1 MKEAAKI
8 MVVDDERQICQ
19 NVKKIFSNSNYEV
32 VQAVSAD
39 EALKK
44 MARESFSLLIS
55 DIVMPGMN
63 GLELLKLVKKQWP
76 LTKAI
81 MMTAY
86 ASTDTAAKAIRLG
99 ALDYIPKPFTPDELR
114 TTVELALAEKLV
126 EASTS
131 ETERDAIDTKEA
143 GIPLERTII
152 DVDMPFDREEVAKYT
167 DENYAKSLG
176 PSDLPVVEAQAPE
189 TLENFCELGNMVCD
203 MFKKLGGTCKG
214 GKKTGECP
222 QIKAKKK
229 KAAGKQK
236 TFNAKELIGIDM
248 PFNYEEVVSIT
259 GPEYVM
265 NLDRDGMSFIP
276 YEELKKRI
284 SLQLETETAAEADFH
299 EYPELPPHKN
309 ILIIDDEA
317 AVNNNIRK
325 ILLKK
330 GYHVDQ
336 ALTKSDALVKIEHQ
350 AYTLIL
356 LDLRIPG
363 VKGLELLKAIR
374 KKRPQAKVI
383 IITGY
388 ASIETAK
395 ETARLGAIDYLAK
408 PFTPEELRVATEN
421 AFRLAA

>member
-1 MKEAAKI
+1 MKECTKI
-8 MVVDDERQICQ
+8 IVVDDERRICQ
-19 NVKKIFSNSNYEV
+19 NVKKILSNRNYEV
-32 VQAVSAD
+32 IQAVSAD
-39 EALKK
+39 EALEK
-44 MARESFSLLIS
+44 MTREPFSLLIS

-76 LTKAI
+76 QTKAI

-114 TTVELALAEKLV
+114 TTVEMAIAEKLV

-143 GIPLERTII
+143 DIPLDRTII
-152 DVDMPFDREEVAKYT
+152 DVDIPFDREEVAKYT

-176 PSDLPVVEAQAPE
+176 PSDLPVVEVHAPE
-189 TLENFCELGNMVCD
+189 TLEGFCELGNMICD

-229 KAAGKQK
+229 KTAGKA
-236 TFNAKELIGIDM
+236 FNAKELIGIDM

-284 SLQLETETAAEADFH
+284 SSQQEAERAPAADYHEHLEEPAQ
-299 EYPELPPHKN
+299 N
-309 ILIIDDEA
+309 SILVIDDEA

-336 ALTKSDALVKIEHQ
+336 ALTKSDALIKIGQQ
-350 AYTLIL
+350 AYKLIL

-363 VKGLELLKAIR
+363 VNGLELLEAIR
-374 KKRPQAKVI
+374 KKRPQTKVI

-421 AFRLAA
+421 AFRYAA

>member
-8 MVVDDERQICQ
+8 MVVDDEKRICH
-19 NVKKIFSNSNYEV
+19 NVEKILSQSNYEV
-32 VQAVSAD
+32 IQALSAD

-44 MARESFSLLIS
+44 MTQESFSLLIS

-86 ASTDTAAKAIRLG
+86 ASTDTASKAIRLG

-131 ETERDAIDTKEA
+131 ETEREAIDTKA
-143 GIPLERTII
+143 ADIPLDRTII

-167 DENYAKSLG
+167 GEDYTKSLG
-176 PSDLPVVEAQAPE
+176 PSDMPVVEVQPPE
-189 TLENFCELGNMVCD
+189 TLVNFCKLGNMVCD
-203 MFKKLGGTCKG
+203 MFKKLGDTCKG

-222 QIKAKKK
+222 QLKAKKK
-229 KAAGKQK
+229 KAAQREKA
-236 TFNAKELIGIDM
+236 FNAKELIGIDL

-259 GPEYVM
+259 GPEYVE
-265 NLDRDGMSFIP
+265 NLNRDGMSFIP
-276 YEELKKRI
+276 YDELKKRI
-284 SLQLETETAAEADFH
+284 SRQMEAEMQPAAEYH
-299 EYPELPPHKN
+299 EYLEAPAYKN
-309 ILIIDDEA
+309 ILVIDDEA

-336 ALTKSDALVKIEHQ
+336 ALTKSDALVKIGQ
-350 AYTLIL
+350 RSYKLIL

-363 VKGLELLKAIR
+363 VKGLELLEAIR
-374 KKRPQAKVI
+374 KKRPQIKVI

-395 ETARLGAIDYLAK
+395 ESARLGAIDYLAK
-408 PFTPEELRVATEN
+408 PFTPDEIRIATEN
-421 AFRLAA
+421 ALSLAA

>member
-1 MKEAAKI
+1 MKECTKI
-8 MVVDDERQICQ
+8 IVVDDERRICQ
-19 NVKKIFSNSNYEV
+19 NVKKILSNRNYEV
-32 VQAVSAD
+32 IQAVSAD
-39 EALKK
+39 EALEK
-44 MARESFSLLIS
+44 MTREPFSLLIS

-76 LTKAI
+76 QTKAI

-114 TTVELALAEKLV
+114 TTVEMAIAEKLV

-143 GIPLERTII
+143 DIPLDRTII
-152 DVDMPFDREEVAKYT
+152 DVDIPFDREEVAKYT

-176 PSDLPVVEAQAPE
+176 PSDLPVVEVHAPE
-189 TLENFCELGNMVCD
+189 TLEGFCELGNIICD

-229 KAAGKQK
+229 KTAGKA
-236 TFNAKELIGIDM
+236 FNAKELIGIDM

-284 SLQLETETAAEADFH
+284 SSQQEAERAPAADYHEHLEEPAQ
-299 EYPELPPHKN
+299 N
-309 ILIIDDEA
+309 SILVIDDEA

-336 ALTKSDALVKIEHQ
+336 ALTKSDALIKIGQQ
-350 AYTLIL
+350 AYKLIL

-363 VKGLELLKAIR
+363 VNGLELLEAIR
-374 KKRPQAKVI
+374 KKRPQTKVI

-421 AFRLAA
+421 AFRYAA